1 MRVSV
6 VRKVGFIILFG
17 MGIFCMMAAIIRVVL
32 IFKVSELLLHNS
44 WLWAWSLKGRQDVHH
59 IFIYCFLIGPYV

>member
-32 IFKVSELLLHNS
+32 IFKVSKLLLHNS
-44 WLWAWSLKGRQDVHH
+44 CCGL
-59 IFIYCFLIGPYV
+59 GP